1 MVTLRGLRP
10 DDIPAH
16 AALLAAAEAVDDTG
30 EHDNEADLVEEYAN
44 PDIELGHDIVGAFDG
59 DDLVG
64 YFAVYPR
71 LAAGSHLKAHLDG
84 TVRPDRRGEGIG
96 TALVTA
102 MVARV
107 DAVHAGRHPE
117 LPARLEVSGLSTNTA
132 QGSLLATVGLLPH
145 RYTSAM
151 RVHLD
156 RLGADPTPPPL
167 PAGLTLVT
175 YSAGLDRAVREAH
188 NEAFLDHP
196 DFTPWTEVMWA
207 QWVGGSRNFRPELS
221 VLLVEDSAPERVVA
235 YVQSNEFDAYFQ
247 ATGRREVYVARV
259 GTRRA
264 WRGQGVAGAL
274 LGEVLRRCRA
284 AGFDEVSLDVDS
296 ANPTGALGVYERAGF
311 EVERRATNYALE
323 RPPLTP

>member
-1 MVTLRGLRP
+1 MVTLRGLLP

-30 EHDNEADLVEEYAN
+30 EHYNEADLVEEYAN

-59 DDLVG
+59 DDLIG

-107 DAVHAGRHPE
+107 DAIHAARQPA
-117 LPARLEVSGLSTNTA
+117 LPARLEVSGLSTNAA
-132 QGSLLATVGLLPH
+132 QESLLAAAGLLPH
-145 RYTSAM
+145 RWNCTM
-151 RVHLD
+151 RIHLD
-156 RLGADPTPPPL
+156 RPGPHAAPPPL
-167 PAGLTLVT
+167 PAGLTLLT
-175 YSAGLDRAVREAH
+175 YTPEFDAAMREAH
-188 NEAFLDHP
+188 NDAFLDHP

-207 QWVGGSRNFRPELS
+207 QWVGGSRNFRPALS

-284 AGFDEVSLDVDS
+284 AGFDEASLDVDS
-296 ANPTGALGVYERAGF
+296 ENPTGALGVYERAGF
-311 EVERRATNYALE
+311 EVERRSTNYALE
-323 RPPLTP
+323 RPPLTA